1 MAKEQALS
9 QDTTAAEKQEL
20 QPELLSIM
28 KEEVGKARESNIPII
43 RAFEEIARRSG
54 LKSNTIRNYYY
65 RYIHANE
72 QKVRKSTEYTGEG
85 FQDES
90 AIGTP
95 FTPDETRTLM
105 REMLI
110 AQARGESVRG
120 CAARLGKGNK
130 RMLIRFQNKYR
141 SVIAREPEYVTNLIK
156 EIEAEGIACY
166 NPYTRRR
173 MSNAGRRP
181 VSMAGADSSGQL
193 VDWVSQLA
201 ANMQQIGI
209 SSLKDLLKGLRDL
222 SSLAAGSKGASL
234 HLERHNEEMQEAR
247 NRILLLENSLDEE
260 RSRAERA
267 YQRLMEMTDINRR
280 FIELSDEDKLS
291 RLREYIRELKSCMQ
305 GD

>member
-181 VSMAGADSSGQL
+181 VSRAGADSSGQL

-201 ANMQQIGI
+201 ANMQADWYLI
-209 SSLKDLLKGLRDL
+209 STICLR
-222 SSLAAGSKGASL
+222 GRGP
-234 HLERHNEEMQEAR
+234 
-247 NRILLLENSLDEE
+247 
-260 RSRAERA
+260 
-267 YQRLMEMTDINRR
+267 
-280 FIELSDEDKLS
+280 
-291 RLREYIRELKSCMQ
+291 
-305 GD
+305 

>member
-72 QKVRKSTEYTGEG
+72 QKVRKSTECTGEG

-181 VSMAGADSSGQL
+181 VSRAGADSSGQL